1 MAQLLAQA
9 NPPQPPHEDPVGH
22 VRPDVSDTV
31 QAATETHVD
40 HGGGHGGFP
49 PFEADTFAS
58 QILWLAISFGALY
71 FLMSRIA
78 LPRVA
83 TILEVRSDRIASD
96 LAEAQRFKIESEQAI
111 AAYETSLAEA
121 RSKAQKIA
129 GETRDKVNAEA
140 DTQKK
145 AIEADLAARLA
156 KAETQIADT
165 KTKAL
170 SNVRAIAVE
179 AASDIVAQLLGDKP
193 DAKDVEA
200 AVDTTLKS

>member
-1 MAQLLAQA
+1 MSEAAKVLNEVQPGATAPVESVHQEVHQAQ
-9 NPPQPPHEDPVGH
+9 DGH
-22 VRPDVSDTV
+22 
-31 QAATETHVD
+31 
-40 HGGGHGGFP
+40 HGAFP
-49 PFEADTFAS
+49 PFEASTFAS

-83 TILEVRSDRIASD
+83 SILEVRSDRIASD
-96 LAEAQRFKIESEQAI
+96 LAEAQRFKTESEQAI

-156 KAETQIADT
+156 KAEQQIADT

>member
-1 MAQLLAQA
+1 M
-9 NPPQPPHEDPVGH
+9 
-22 VRPDVSDTV
+22 S
-31 QAATETHVD
+31 QAAQVLNEVQPGATAPVESVHQEVHQAQD
-40 HGGGHGGFP
+40 GHHGAFP
-49 PFEADTFAS
+49 PFEASTFAS

-83 TILEVRSDRIASD
+83 SILEVRSDRIASD
-96 LAEAQRFKIESEQAI
+96 LAEAQRFKTESEQAI

-156 KAETQIADT
+156 QAEKQIADT